1 MREEGIDEGLT
12 EEIITNKWGY
22 TLKKRGGEGRE
33 ESLEKSFI
41 FMSQSSESLHIM
53 KGLHARGGL

>member
-1 MREEGIDEGLT
+1 MGI
-12 EEIITNKWGY
+12 Y
-22 TLKKRGGEGRE
+22 LKKRGGEGRE
-33 ESLEKSFI
+33 ESLEKSSI

>member
-22 TLKKRGGEGRE
+22 TKKREEEKGE
-33 ESLEKSFI
+33 K
-41 FMSQSSESLHIM
+41 
-53 KGLHARGGL
+53 KV

>member
-1 MREEGIDEGLT
+1 MGI
-12 EEIITNKWGY
+12 Y
-22 TLKKRGGEGRE
+22 LKKRGGEWRE

-41 FMSQSSESLHIM
+41 FMSQSCESLHIM